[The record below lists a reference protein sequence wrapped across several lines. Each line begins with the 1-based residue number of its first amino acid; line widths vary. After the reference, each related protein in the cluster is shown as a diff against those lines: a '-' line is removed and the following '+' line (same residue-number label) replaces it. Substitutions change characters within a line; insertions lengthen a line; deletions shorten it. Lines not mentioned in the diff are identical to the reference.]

1 MPDDTMTAPP
11 DLGDDL
17 RRYFAITTA
26 TELPRRVR
34 EMSARTLRPRRRSYG
49 PLLGGGGAVLATA
62 ALAVV
67 IVGLHHGAGSGGA
80 GSTSS
85 GAAEFPA
92 NAAPQTTISYPGV
105 DVSRLAAA
113 GEVLQPPTG
122 HGTASVTAVAAQ
134 AAAAAQPAA
143 GLAGP
148 AVLAWAQLA
157 DTSPPATCLC
167 WVVEVHTGGGIV
179 TSPAGPA
186 PTPPI
191 HNVLVLVDATT
202 GRIVDTLAVPG
213 P

>member
-1 MPDDTMTAPP
+1 MPDDAMASPP

-62 ALAVV
+62 ALVAVV
-67 IVGLHHGAGSGGA
+67 VVGLHHGATGGA
-80 GSTSS
+80 GSTAASS
-85 GAAEFPA
+85 GAALA
-92 NAAPQTTISYPGV
+92 NPGASVAYPGV
-105 DVSRLAAA
+105 DISRLAPA
-113 GEVLQPPTG
+113 GVVLQPPAG
-122 HGTASVTAVAAQ
+122 HGTASVTAAEAQSAAR
-134 AAAAAQPAA
+134 AASADA
-143 GLAGP
+143 GGPGP
-148 AVLAWAQLA
+148 AVLAWAQLGGSA
-157 DTSPPATCLC
+157 PASTCLC
-167 WVVEVHTGGGIV
+167 WVVEVPILGGAVNG
-179 TSPAGPA
+179 PASPA

-202 GRIVDTLAVPG
+202 GRIVDTVAVPG